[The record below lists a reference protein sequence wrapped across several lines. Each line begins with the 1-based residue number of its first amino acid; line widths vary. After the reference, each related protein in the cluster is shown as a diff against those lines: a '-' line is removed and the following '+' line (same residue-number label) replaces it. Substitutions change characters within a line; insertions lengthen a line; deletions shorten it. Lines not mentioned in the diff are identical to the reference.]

1 MSNMVGDFIHARRID
16 SFQKLRCV
24 LFLHH
29 HPDLSETSQELAE
42 HLYLGDTRLLEQ
54 IIRDLQQVGLVD
66 CAENRCRLH
75 RQPEVSLCLQ
85 CLARAFE
92 DPLARQT
99 ILDQVRSSPLP
110 NRYQEEAYE
119 PYG

>member
-1 MSNMVGDFIHARRID
+1 MSNIVGDFIHTRQID

-29 HPDLSETSQELAE
+29 HPNLSETSQELAE

-66 CAENRCRLH
+66 CADNRCRLRH
-75 RQPEVSLCLQ
+75 QPEVRSCLQ
-85 CLARAFE
+85 YLASAFE

-99 ILDQVRSSPLP
+99 ILDQVRSRPFP

-119 PYG
+119 PY